1 MISPSRW
8 LPFEKPLQEIEEQIK
23 LLEEYTTSHGI
34 DRAAKLKKMREEHAA
49 LSQEIFSKLSA
60 WDNVLMA
67 RHPNRPYTLDYI
79 KLIFDDFIE
88 LHGDR
93 RFGDDA
99 AIVAGI
105 ASLDGA
111 PVMVIGHQKG
121 RDVKERQFR
130 NFGSAR
136 PEGYRKA
143 NRIMA
148 LAERRSLPVLVFV
161 DTPAAEGRLEAE
173 ERGISEA
180 IAESMAVMSRLRTP
194 IYVIVI
200 GEGGSGG
207 ALAISVGDHIA
218 MLEHA
223 IYSIMPPEG
232 CAAILDTFGRDGSRG
247 YEAAEA
253 LKLTAHDN
261 QRLGLIDEVIAEP
274 LGGAHRQPVDT
285 AQLIKQSILRTLPA
299 LQQLSINDLLAA
311 RYEKFRCIGQFS
323 E

>member
-1 MISPSRW
+1 
-8 LPFEKPLQEIEEQIK
+8 LQDTEEQIK
-23 LLEEYTTSHGI
+23 LLEEYTISYGI
-34 DRAAKLKKMREEHAA
+34 DRSTKLKQMRDEHAA
-49 LSQEIFSKLSA
+49 LSQQIFSNLSA

-79 KLIFDDFIE
+79 KLIFDDFLE

-93 RFGDDA
+93 RYGDDP
-99 AIVAGI
+99 AIVAGV
-105 ASLDGA
+105 AGLDGA
-111 PVMVIGHQKG
+111 SVMVIGHQKG

-143 NRIMA
+143 NRLMA
-148 LAERRSLPVLVFV
+148 LAERRGLPVLVFV

-173 ERGISEA
+173 ERGISA
-180 IAESMAVMSRLRTP
+180 SIAESMASMSRLRTP
-194 IYVIVI
+194 IYVVVI

-247 YEAAEA
+247 FEAAEA
-253 LKLTAHDN
+253 LKLTAQDN
-261 QRLGLIDEVIAEP
+261 QRLGLIDEVIPEP
-274 LGGAHRQPVDT
+274 LGGAHRQAANT
-285 AQLIKQSILRTLPA
+285 AQLIKQSILRVLPV
-299 LQQLSINDLLAA
+299 LQQQSTEDLLAA
-311 RYEKFRCIGQFS
+311 RYAKFRRVGQFT